1 MNKAKK
7 FSFISLALT
16 VALCFFALAITA
28 VKGASAEGQAS
39 SFAMSNGAEV
49 RVVDGEEAGIRWT
62 ATVNKAFYDS
72 LNVAEGAEVRF
83 GAVVTAKKLLGESE
97 LTKDSE
103 KAQIVLC
110 AATAPAFDENG
121 DFSFHASIVYDGMNE
136 WTEADRNAA
145 YATELVARAFIK
157 VGENYTY
164 VSAYPSA
171 RSMRA
176 VALTAVRAGN
186 DAELLSKY
194 YGGNYTTADKGY
206 YGINDTVSEFALP
219 EEGSVSVYY
228 GAEPV
233 TAEVADGKIKVSG
246 IENLEAQSEYSLNI
260 FVGNNAFVQP
270 FVAATKVIR
279 KAEDLSFFA
288 LEDITKV
295 QGVSI
300 KSTTIFDGYYVVA
313 NDIDATGY
321 EHQAVKDSNY
331 NAILNS
337 QLNSAGEVVLD
348 NNGRAVI
355 DSAYYHKGEVRTISD
370 MAIYGGLTGTFDG
383 AGHTISNLS
392 VIDQGIFGLMAN
404 GTVKNVAFTG
414 VTMKGSGYKKNICL
428 FAQNVVKG
436 TFENVYVKAN
446 PLYGGDELKEQ
457 SSDARGNRS
466 LIATQV
472 GGYYNL
478 ITGTKPGWYTT
489 NFINC
494 VFDYEIKNT
503 KIQYCFSYG
512 LYTQEAAYYKG
523 ADSAVSPNFNNVY
536 VISNATICVMN
547 NSLIA
552 KKENT
557 HVILAENDVAEGQ
570 TVLEAAIGL
579 MEGCFFNSDETEN
592 TLNESFVKVAGRL
605 KADETGVKRYITSEA
620 MNQAGNDYSSFNTA
634 YWSVVNGVLGWK
646 A

>member
-7 FSFISLALT
+7 FSFVSLALT
-16 VALCFFALAITA
+16 VALCFFALAIIA

-83 GAVVTAKKLLGESE
+83 GAVVTAKKFLGESE

-194 YGGNYTTADKGY
+194 YGGNYTIADKGY

-219 EEGSVSVYY
+219 GEGSVSVYY

-288 LEDITKV
+288 LEGLESSGTAKA
-295 QGVSI
+295 GYTVS
-300 KSTTIFDGYYVVA
+300 STTNFDGYYVVA

-321 EHQAVKDSNY
+321 VHKIIADADQNTILNGKNGQAVSNDGDNSRY
-331 NAILNS
+331 GQLHMVRMLN
-337 QLNSAGEVVLD
+337 
-348 NNGRAVI
+348 
-355 DSAYYHKGEVRTISD
+355 
-370 MAIYGGLTGTFDG
+370 GGLSGTFDG
-383 AGHTISNLS
+383 AGHTISNLT
-392 VIDQGIFGLMAN
+392 VIDQGLFGIIKG
-404 GTVKNVAFTG
+404 GTVKNVGFTG
-414 VTMKGSGYKKNICL
+414 VTLKGSAYQKNIAL
-428 FAQNVVKG
+428 FAQYSNKATFSDVYVKTNTIFGGNNDKDGLNDAGGNRAVLSIALYESNVENCVFDCDIANTEKQYQYSYG
-436 TFENVYVKAN
+436 LYCCDTAFFGGNSTSSAITKFENVYVVSDE
-446 PLYGGDELKEQ
+446 PLLVQ
-457 SSDARGNRS
+457 
-466 LIATQV
+466 
-472 GGYYNL
+472 
-478 ITGTKPGWYTT
+478 
-489 NFINC
+489 
-494 VFDYEIKNT
+494 
-503 KIQYCFSYG
+503 
-512 LYTQEAAYYKG
+512 
-523 ADSAVSPNFNNVY
+523 
-536 VISNATICVMN
+536 N
-547 NSLIA
+547 NSLVL
-552 KKENT
+552 KKSNT
-557 HVILAENDVAEGQ
+557 HVILAENEVSENNDKFTVAMSLLSGR
-570 TVLEAAIGL
+570 
-579 MEGCFFNSDETEN
+579 FYNSNESEN
-592 TLNESFVKVAGRL
+592 TLNDSYIFVMS
-605 KADETGVKRYITSEA
+605 GVKRYITAEA

>member
-83 GAVVTAKKLLGESE
+83 GAVVTAKKFLGESE

-288 LEDITKV
+288 LEDITAV
-295 QGVSI
+295 AGQSLA
-300 KSTTIFDGYYVVA
+300 TTTNFDGYYVVA
-313 NDIDATGY
+313 NDIDAKDY
-321 EHQAVKDSNY
+321 VHQAVKDETQ
-331 NAILNS
+331 NAT
-337 QLNSAGEVVLD
+337 LNSAVDGKQTYISVV
-348 NNGRAVI
+348 
-355 DSAYYHKGEVRTISD
+355 T
-370 MAIYGGLTGTFDG
+370 GGLSGTFDG
-383 AGHTISNLS
+383 AGHTISNLT
-392 VIDQGIFGLMAN
+392 VKDQGLFGLISE
-404 GTVKNVAFTG
+404 GTI
-414 VTMKGSGYKKNICL
+414 KNIGFNNVTLVGSAYRKNIAL
-428 FAQNVVKG
+428 FAQNVYAG
-436 TFENVYVKAN
+436 QFENIYVQAN
-446 PLYGGDELKEQ
+446 TLYGGNQQQIQGATNPLGG
-457 SSDARGNRS
+457 DARGNRA
-466 LIATQV
+466 LIASSVTNRY
-472 GGYYNL
+472 GSSK
-478 ITGTKPGWYTT
+478 ITSFK
-489 NFINC
+489 NC
-494 VFDYEIKNT
+494 VFKYDVENT
-503 KIQYCFSYG
+503 KIKYCFSYG
-512 LYTQEAAYYKG
+512 LIGNEVDFSNGSKNSDRLTIFE
-523 ADSAVSPNFNNVY
+523 NVY
-536 VISNATICVMN
+536 VISNKTISTECRSAFLQAG
-547 NSLIA
+547 NSR
-552 KKENT
+552 
-557 HVILAENDVAEGQ
+557 VILAENEVAEGENELD
-570 TVLEAAIGL
+570 VALN
-579 MEGCFFNSDETEN
+579 MYEGCFFNGAYADYVDDGIYTNSTGKYNIAYNEN
-592 TLNESFVKVAGRL
+592 ANDTFNVDYIRIAK
-605 KADETGVKRYITSEA
+605 GVKRYITAEA

>member
-1 MNKAKK
+1 MMNKAKK
-7 FSFISLALT
+7 FSLVSLALT

-28 VKGASAEGQAS
+28 VKGASAEGQAA

-83 GAVVTAKKLLGESE
+83 GAVVTAKKFLGESE
-97 LTKDSE
+97 LLTKDSE
-103 KAQIVLC
+103 KAKIVLC

-176 VALTAVRAGN
+176 VALTAVQSGAE
-186 DAELLSKY
+186 AELLSKY

-206 YGINDTVSEFALP
+206 YGINDTVSEFDLP
-219 EEGSVSVYY
+219 AGEGSVSVYY

-321 EHQAVKDSNY
+321 EHQAVKNSNY
-331 NAILNS
+331 NTILNS
-337 QLNSAGEVVLD
+337 KVNSAGEVVLD
-348 NNGRAVI
+348 DNGRAVT

-383 AGHTISNLS
+383 AGHTISNLT

-414 VTMKGSGYKKNICL
+414 VTMKGSGYQKNICL

-446 PLYGGDELKEQ
+446 PLYGGEQLKEQ
-457 SSDARGNRS
+457 TSDARGNRS

-472 GGYYNL
+472 GGYYNF
-478 ITGTKPGWYTT
+478 IDGKWY
-489 NFINC
+489 
-494 VFDYEIKNT
+494 Y
-503 KIQYCFSYG
+503 
-512 LYTQEAAYYKG
+512 
-523 ADSAVSPNFNNVY
+523 
-536 VISNATICVMN
+536 
-547 NSLIA
+547 
-552 KKENT
+552 
-557 HVILAENDVAEGQ
+557 
-570 TVLEAAIGL
+570 
-579 MEGCFFNSDETEN
+579 
-592 TLNESFVKVAGRL
+592 
-605 KADETGVKRYITSEA
+605 
-620 MNQAGNDYSSFNTA
+620 
-634 YWSVVNGVLGWK
+634 
-646 A
+646 